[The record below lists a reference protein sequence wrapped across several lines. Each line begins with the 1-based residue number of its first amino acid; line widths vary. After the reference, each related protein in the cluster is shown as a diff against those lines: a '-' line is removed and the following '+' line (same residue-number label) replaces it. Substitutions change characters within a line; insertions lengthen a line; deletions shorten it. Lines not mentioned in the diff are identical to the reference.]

1 MSGVLVVDD
10 QHLIR
15 TGIATLLGTR
25 QDELG
30 PIHEAADAQAA
41 IAAVTAER
49 PGLVL
54 MDIRMPGLNGIDAAR
69 TILRLP
75 VAEPP
80 RVVILTTYDQDALL
94 YAALRAGCSGFL
106 LKDMPPGQLLSA
118 VIALSQSDVLVAPA
132 RLRTL
137 VEYHAVPEAPS
148 VPGPLS
154 QPQPQPQP
162 PARLP
167 AQLTQ
172 RELQVLRFVAQ
183 GLDNEDIAQRICV
196 SVGTVKTHVHRM
208 MTKLELR
215 SRAQAVVFAYENGIA
230 TARAS
235 GTSGMRTATAY

>member
-30 PIHEAADAQAA
+30 PIHEAADGQAA
-41 IAAVTAER
+41 IAAVTAEQ

-137 VEYHAVPEAPS
+137 VEYHAVPEAPP

-154 QPQPQPQP
+154 QP

-235 GTSGMRTATAY
+235 GTSGMRPATAY

>member
-30 PIHEAADAQAA
+30 PIHEAADGQAA
-41 IAAVTAER
+41 IAAVTAEQ
-49 PGLVL
+49 PALVL

-75 VAEPP
+75 VPEPP

-118 VIALSQSDVLVAPA
+118 VIALSRSDVLVAPA

-154 QPQPQPQP
+154 QPQPPE
-162 PARLP
+162 RLP

-235 GTSGMRTATAY
+235 GASGMRTATAY